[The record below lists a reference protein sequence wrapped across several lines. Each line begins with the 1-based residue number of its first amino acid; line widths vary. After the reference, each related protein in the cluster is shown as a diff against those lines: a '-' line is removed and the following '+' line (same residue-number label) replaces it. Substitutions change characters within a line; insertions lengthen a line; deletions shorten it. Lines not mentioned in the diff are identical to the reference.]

1 MCGRFTSTE
10 DKEKITKLFPNSEV
24 LNYAHKSYNISPS
37 NIVNIIYE
45 NNHKLLIDTFIW
57 SYSFFSKQNNVTQF
71 VINARI
77 ETINDKYLFKE
88 SFTKRKCLII
98 ANGYYEWK
106 NINNQKQPYL
116 ISIPRNELLFFG
128 GIWREEIR
136 DNKKMNVVCIITKE
150 ANENLSSIHNRMPL
164 IMSHNEGLDF
174 LNDNKNEFLHKN
186 KSIIED
192 DLDFYPVSKI
202 VNNPKNN
209 DENCLKEISL

>member
-1 MCGRFTSTE
+1 VCGRFTSTE
-10 DKEKITKLFPNSEV
+10 DKKNIKRLFPASETSG
-24 LNYAHKSYNISPS
+24 YTDKSYNISPS
-37 NIVNIIYE
+37 NLINVIYE
-45 NNHKLLIDTFIW
+45 NNNNLLIDTFIW
-57 SYSFFSKQNNVTQF
+57 SYSFFSKQNNITQF

-77 ETINDKYLFKE
+77 ETINDKYLFKD
-88 SFTKRKCLII
+88 SFVKRKCLII

-106 NINNQKQPYL
+106 IIDNQKQPYL
-116 ISIPRNELLFFG
+116 ISIPKNELLFFG

-136 DNKKMNVVCIITKE
+136 DNKKTNVACIITKE
-150 ANENLSSIHNRMPL
+150 ANEKLSYVHNRMPL

-174 LNDNKNEFLHKN
+174 LDDNENKFLQNN

-209 DENCLKEISL
+209 DENCLKEITL

>member
-10 DKEKITKLFPNSEV
+10 DKEKIIKLFPNSEV
-24 LNYAHKSYNISPS
+24 LNYSHKSYNISPS

-45 NNHKLLIDTFIW
+45 YNHKLLIDTFIW

-88 SFTKRKCLII
+88 SFIKRKCLII

-136 DNKKMNVVCIITKE
+136 DNQKMNVVCIITKE
-150 ANENLSSIHNRMPL
+150 ANENLSHIHNRMPL

-174 LNDNKNEFLHKN
+174 LNDNENEFLHKN

-209 DENCLKEISL
+209 DENCLKEISF

>member
-10 DKEKITKLFPNSEV
+10 DKEKIIKLFPNIES
-24 LNYAHKSYNISPS
+24 LNYSHKSYNISPS

-88 SFTKRKCLII
+88 SFIKRKCLII

-106 NINNQKQPYL
+106 NIKEKNYFSFL
-116 ISIPRNELLFFG
+116 YCLLFQ
-128 GIWREEIR
+128 
-136 DNKKMNVVCIITKE
+136 
-150 ANENLSSIHNRMPL
+150 
-164 IMSHNEGLDF
+164 
-174 LNDNKNEFLHKN
+174 
-186 KSIIED
+186 
-192 DLDFYPVSKI
+192 
-202 VNNPKNN
+202 
-209 DENCLKEISL
+209 

>member
-45 NNHKLLIDTFIW
+45 NNHK
-57 SYSFFSKQNNVTQF
+57 
-71 VINARI
+71 
-77 ETINDKYLFKE
+77 
-88 SFTKRKCLII
+88 
-98 ANGYYEWK
+98 
-106 NINNQKQPYL
+106 QPYL

-150 ANENLSSIHNRMPL
+150 ANEKLSHIHNRMPL

-174 LNDNKNEFLHKN
+174 LNDNENEFLHKN
-186 KSIIED
+186 KSVIED

>member
-1 MCGRFTSTE
+1 M
-10 DKEKITKLFPNSEV
+10 
-24 LNYAHKSYNISPS
+24 Y
-37 NIVNIIYE
+37 
-45 NNHKLLIDTFIW
+45 
-57 SYSFFSKQNNVTQF
+57 
-71 VINARI
+71 
-77 ETINDKYLFKE
+77 
-88 SFTKRKCLII
+88 KRQ
-98 ANGYYEWK
+98 GYYEWK

-150 ANENLSSIHNRMPL
+150 ANENLSQIHNRMPL

-174 LNDNKNEFLHKN
+174 LNDNENEFLHKN
-186 KSIIED
+186 KSVIED

>member
-10 DKEKITKLFPNSEV
+10 DKEKIIKLFPNIEA
-24 LNYAHKSYNISPS
+24 LNYSHKSYNISPS

-106 NINNQKQPYL
+106 NITNQKQPYL
-116 ISIPRNELLFFG
+116 ISIPKNELIFFG

-136 DNKKMNVVCIITKE
+136 DNKKICLSGGRDVTQKIPKFAFSNFVQKKLKFQQQVAELMEVLITGVLKYKIE
-150 ANENLSSIHNRMPL
+150 INLKYKIEFHLFLLNFVKIL
-164 IMSHNEGLDF
+164 IFGDKF
-174 LNDNKNEFLHKN
+174 
-186 KSIIED
+186 
-192 DLDFYPVSKI
+192 
-202 VNNPKNN
+202 
-209 DENCLKEISL
+209 

>member
-10 DKEKITKLFPNSEV
+10 DKEKIIKLFPNSEI

-45 NNHKLLIDTFIW
+45 NNHKLFIDNFIW

-88 SFTKRKCLII
+88 SFIKRKCLII

-116 ISIPRNELLFFG
+116 ISIP
-128 GIWREEIR
+128 
-136 DNKKMNVVCIITKE
+136 K
-150 ANENLSSIHNRMPL
+150 
-164 IMSHNEGLDF
+164 
-174 LNDNKNEFLHKN
+174 ND
-186 KSIIED
+186 
-192 DLDFYPVSKI
+192 
-202 VNNPKNN
+202 
-209 DENCLKEISL
+209 